1 LPGDSG
7 KGNSVKYVIIGTA
20 GHVDHGKSALIKA
33 LTGTDTDRLQE
44 EKSRGISI
52 DLGFASLTLSEEL
65 MAGIV
70 DVPGHERFLKNML
83 AGTGG
88 IDMVMLVIAADEGVM
103 PQTRE
108 HLAMLNLYG
117 VQHGL
122 VAINKTD
129 KVDEE
134 WLELVEDDIRNLLA
148 DTFLAKAPLCRVSA
162 FTGSG
167 VNQLRQTL
175 LTVAQT
181 VTARDSSAPF
191 RLWVD
196 RVFTVKGHGAVVTG
210 SVLSGAAKIGDSL
223 QLYPDRQWVRIRGLE
238 SHSHKVETIYAG
250 QRAAIN
256 IAGVEM
262 AEIER
267 GMSLSAP
274 ERGQVSNIWDVAVT
288 WHQEVDSGTRIRL
301 HLGTGEFLGRL
312 YQFKNVSNTYMR
324 LMLEKPLAA
333 GAGDRGIIRLYS
345 PQHLLGGVMLV
356 APSKKSRNCSEAR
369 CRLAQALKQQDVT
382 TFIRQLLVEYG
393 QPMTGEEVRRQGGY
407 IRDEELERIL
417 GQLVAEGSVILLEP
431 YYIEQSTLSV
441 LTEKALKL
449 LKDYHQEQPDRP
461 GLSRELIKQKL
472 GMEDKTFET
481 VLGYWQRN
489 QFMITAGA
497 DIALKEHA
505 AKHSDWK
512 QELVAKAEIALEDSG
527 LQPVTFDVV
536 VEKLRLSPDKSRAAF
551 DTLIHQGVLIR
562 VGELYVYR
570 KTIQNIVKLIQNHF
584 QKQPTLTVAELRD
597 MLNTSRKV
605 ALPLLEYFDL
615 HKYTI
620 RDGDIRRSGLKIK
633 DLSE

>member
-1 LPGDSG
+1 M
-7 KGNSVKYVIIGTA
+7 KYVIIGTA

-44 EKSRGISI
+44 EKLRGISI
-52 DLGFASLTLSEEL
+52 DLGFASLALSQEL

-117 VQHGL
+117 VQQGL
-122 VAINKTD
+122 VAINKID

-134 WLELVEDDIRNLLA
+134 WLELVEEDIRSLLA

-162 FTGSG
+162 LSGSG
-167 VNQLRQTL
+167 VAQLRQTL

-210 SVLSGAAKIGDSL
+210 SVLSGAASIGDSL
-223 QLYPDRQWVRIRGLE
+223 QLYPDRQSVRIRGLE
-238 SHSHKVETIYAG
+238 SHSHKVETIFAG

-262 AEIER
+262 SEVER
-267 GMSLSAP
+267 GMSLSEP
-274 ERGQVSNIWDVAVT
+274 ERGQISNVWDVVVT

-312 YQFKNVSNTYMR
+312 YQFKNVTNTYMR

-345 PQHLLGGVMLV
+345 PQYLLGGVMLV
-356 APSKKSRNCSEAR
+356 APSKKSRNCSAAR
-369 CRLAQALKQQDVT
+369 CLMAQALKRQDVT

-393 QPMTGEEVRRQGGY
+393 PMIGEEVRRKGGY
-407 IRDEELERIL
+407 IRDEELARIM
-417 GQLVAEGSVILLEP
+417 GQLVAEGSVMLLEP
-431 YYIEQSTLSV
+431 YYIEQSTLAV
-441 LTEKALKL
+441 LTEKVRKL

-472 GMEDKTFET
+472 AMEDRTFET
-481 VLGYWQRN
+481 VLGYWQQK
-489 QFMITAGA
+489 QFVITTGA

-512 QELVAKAEIALEDSG
+512 QELVAKAEIVLDNTG
-527 LQPVTFDVV
+527 LQPITFETV
-536 VEKLRLSPDKSRAAF
+536 VEKLKLPPDKSRAAF

-620 RDGDIRRSGLKIK
+620 REGDIRRSGLKIK